1 MKIDLTPEARTQ
13 AELIRDMNTV
23 ENGFLMG
30 TVMGK
35 HIIIEALFPVNF
47 NEKTISDAYRTML
60 DKNGDRVMGVFF
72 NNREP
77 FLSEWFLED
86 VIMTID
92 AETQRWESYIYEF
105 EEKNLA
111 TKTLSHKDTQRKNSF
126 DK

>member
-1 MKIDLTPEARTQ
+1 MKIDLTPEAETQ

-47 NEKTISDAYRTML
+47 NEKTIDDAYRKMIE
-60 DKNGDRVMGVFF
+60 KHGDRVMGVFF
-72 NNREP
+72 NNRGP

-86 VIMTID
+86 VILTID
-92 AETQRWESYIYEF
+92 AKMQRWEPYIYEF
-105 EEKNLA
+105 EKEKIA
-111 TKTLSHKDTQRKNSF
+111 TKTLSR
-126 DK
+126 

>member
-1 MKIDLTPEARTQ
+1 MKIDLTPDAQTQ
-13 AELIRDMNTV
+13 AELIRDMDTV

-35 HIIIEALFPVNF
+35 HIIIKELFPVNF
-47 NEKTISDAYRTML
+47 NEKTIDDVYAKIL
-60 DKNGDRVMGVFF
+60 DKRGDHVMGVFF

-77 FLSEWFLED
+77 FLSDWFLED

-92 AETQRWESYIYEF
+92 AKTQSLESFIYEF

-111 TKTLSHKDTQRKNSF
+111 TKTLSHKNTQRKKSF